1 MIKILFCGLK
11 NEYGRLGAG
20 LSFEYQ
26 NFYSVLK
33 NMAGVN
39 CEIFAI
45 DEIMRGVG
53 RDEMNNL
60 LIHQVQEQQYD
71 LLFCF
76 LFTEELKKT
85 TIKYITENTRTKTF
99 NWFADDHWRFPI
111 YSKYWAPLFT
121 KVSTTDSLA
130 VAKYKSIGVDV
141 IKTQWGANT
150 NLYKPLSNQQSVN
163 QQAVDKYDITFVGKN
178 YGKRSQYIE
187 SLKLANLPAEGY
199 GGGWSSGRV
208 DFEQMLKIFSHS
220 KINLNF
226 TESSLEWKK
235 ELVKLVVKK
244 ELGRYGF
251 NGHRLVQNI
260 QSLIGKFRRQIKG
273 RTFEVPACGGFLLT
287 GDADNLQEYYVEGK
301 EIVAFTNFN
310 DLIEK
315 CRYYLAHEA
324 ERQKIAQAG
333 YERTVKEHSYEH
345 RFKQIFSAL
354 GLKI

>member
-1 MIKILFCGLK
+1 MINVLFCGLK
-11 NEYGRLGAG
+11 NEYGKLEAG

-39 CEIFAI
+39 CELFAI
-45 DEIMRGVG
+45 DEVMREKG
-53 RDEMNNL
+53 REAMNHA
-60 LIHQVQEQQYD
+60 LIRQVEDKQYD

-76 LFTEELKKT
+76 LFTEELKKS
-85 TIKYITENTRTKTF
+85 TIRFITEKTKTLTF

-111 YSKYWAPLFT
+111 YSKYWAPFFT

-130 VAKYKSIGVDV
+130 VAKYKAMGVEV

-150 NLYKPLSNQQSVN
+150 HLYKPFSNQQSVN
-163 QQAVDKYDITFVGKN
+163 QPAGDNYHITFVGKN
-178 YGKRSQYIE
+178 YGNRSQYIN

-199 GGGWSSGRV
+199 GGGWPSGRV
-208 DFEQMLKIFSHS
+208 NFEQMLEIFSHS

-235 ELVKLVVKK
+235 ELVKLLVKK
-244 ELGRYGF
+244 ELGRYKF
-251 NGHRLVQNI
+251 SGHNIIQNL
-260 QSLIGKFRRQIKG
+260 QALTGKLRRQIKG

-287 GDADNLQEYYVEGK
+287 GHADNLSEYYVAGK
-301 EIVAFTNFN
+301 EIVSFTNTS

-315 CRYYLAHEA
+315 CQYYLAHEA

>member
-1 MIKILFCGLK
+1 
-11 NEYGRLGAG
+11 
-20 LSFEYQ
+20 
-26 NFYSVLK
+26 
-33 NMAGVN
+33 MAGVS
-39 CEIFAI
+39 CELFAI
-45 DEIMRGVG
+45 DEVMREQG
-53 RDEMNNL
+53 REAMNHV
-60 LIHQVQEQQYD
+60 LIRQVQDKQYD

-76 LFTEELKKT
+76 LFTEEIKPATIEFITKKT
-85 TIKYITENTRTKTF
+85 QTKTF

-163 QQAVDKYDITFVGKN
+163 QQAGNQYDITFVGKN

-208 DFEQMLKIFSHS
+208 DFEQMLEIFSHS

-244 ELGRYGF
+244 ELGRYSF

-287 GDADNLQEYYVEGK
+287 GHADNLQDYYIDGK
-301 EIVAFTNFN
+301 EIVIFKDKN
-310 DLIEK
+310 DMIEK
-315 CRYYLAHEA
+315 CKYYLSHEK
-324 ERQKIAQAG
+324 ERQAIANAG
-333 YERTVKEHSYEH
+333 YERTIKQHSYEK
-345 RFKQIFSAL
+345 RFKEIFEFL
-354 GLKI
+354 LLK